1 MTLIFNG
8 VMQTPDALP
17 GFWIFMY
24 RVSPL
29 TYWVAGIAAAM
40 LHGRQ
45 VVCAEAELSI
55 FNPPAGETC
64 GQYMQAYL
72 TQAPGTLN
80 NPDASADCSYCALS
94 VADQYLNGSNIYW
107 SERWRNFGLMWA
119 YVIFNIAAATFLY
132 YFFRVRK
139 SSGKSSDKVQKLGFG
154 LKWIVNKFWKKQ
166 H

>member
-1 MTLIFNG
+1 
-8 VMQTPDALP
+8 
-17 GFWIFMY
+17 
-24 RVSPL
+24 
-29 TYWVAGIAAAM
+29 
-40 LHGRQ
+40 
-45 VVCAEAELSI
+45 
-55 FNPPAGETC
+55 
-64 GQYMQAYL
+64 
-72 TQAPGTLN
+72 
-80 NPDASADCSYCALS
+80 